1 MELLIIT
8 AFITAVSFIVNR
20 KKTIIGI
27 KKGFIRFITI
37 IPALLLMLV
46 LTSFALAL
54 LPQDIFARFLG
65 GDNPWLAALMGLV
78 GGSVAVMPGFIA
90 FPLGG
95 ILREQGVLY
104 MVIAAF
110 TSSLMMVGVV
120 TFPVEKQ
127 FFGIRFA
134 LFRNLFG
141 LIISALVALAMGFAF
156 GELLP

>member
-1 MELLIIT
+1 MMLLIIT
-8 AFITAVSFIVNR
+8 AVITAVSFLFDR
-20 KKTIIGI
+20 KKTVIGI
-27 KKGFIRFITI
+27 KKGLGKFIKI
-37 IPALLLMLV
+37 IPVLLLMLV
-46 LTSFALAL
+46 LASFALAF

-65 GDNPWLAALMGLV
+65 GENPWLAALMGLA

-95 ILREQGVLY
+95 ILRDQGVLY

-110 TSSLMMVGVV
+110 TSSLMMVGIV

-134 LFRNLFG
+134 LYRNFSG
-141 LIISALVALAMGFAF
+141 LVVSALVALTMGLAF
-156 GELLP
+156 GEILS